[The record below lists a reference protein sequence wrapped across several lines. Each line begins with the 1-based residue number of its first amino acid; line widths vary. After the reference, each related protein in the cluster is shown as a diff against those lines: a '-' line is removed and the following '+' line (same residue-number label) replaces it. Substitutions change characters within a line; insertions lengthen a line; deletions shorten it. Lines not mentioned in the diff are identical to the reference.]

1 MNDINEHCQKLAVQI
16 KKGGFPAEQAM
27 RELIIKLKK
36 AGFAFI
42 RHKLSGIC
50 QRNPGLDEDV
60 FQDAIIALFEKIRD
74 NGLENIPG
82 YFYIILRNHCID
94 ILNQAEKN
102 IIISIGE
109 RSDWDSYVEAIHE
122 DLDLRIDIED
132 CQNKW
137 KRKMPKNWEVF
148 ELHYVQGYKYDEI
161 AKQFNKG
168 LSAVKVSSN
177 RFLQKIRECVNQ

>member
-1 MNDINEHCQKLAVQI
+1 MNDIKEHCQKLAVQI
-16 KKGGFPAEQAM
+16 KKGGYPAEKAM

-36 AGFAFI
+36 AGFTFI
-42 RHKLSGIC
+42 RHKLSGIL
-50 QRNPGLDEDV
+50 QRKPGLDEDV

-102 IIISIGE
+102 IISIEE
-109 RSDWDSYVEAIHE
+109 RSEWDSYVDAIQE
-122 DLDLRIDIED
+122 DIDLKITIEE
-132 CQNKW
+132 CIKIW
-137 KRKMPKNWEVF
+137 KNKMPKNWEVF

-161 AKQFNKG
+161 AKQLNKG
-168 LSAVKVSSN
+168 LSAVKVNSN

>member
-1 MNDINEHCQKLAVQI
+1 MNDIKEQCQKLAVQI
-16 KKGGFPAEQAM
+16 KKGGDPAEKAM
-27 RELIIKLKK
+27 RDLIIKLKK

-42 RHKLSGIC
+42 RHKLSGIW

-82 YFYIILRNHCID
+82 YFYIILRNHCIN
-94 ILNQAEKN
+94 ILNQPERN
-102 IIISIGE
+102 IISIGE
-109 RSDWDSYVEAIHE
+109 RSEGDYYVEAIQE
-122 DLDLRIDIED
+122 DLDLRITIED
-132 CQNKW
+132 CLKKW

-161 AKQFNKG
+161 AKQLNKG
-168 LSAVKVSSN
+168 LSAIKVSSN